1 MLVRLSLEN
10 FFFIKG
16 EELYFDR
23 GLTVITGETG
33 TGKSLT
39 VSSLLFLM
47 GREGEYP
54 EGTCVEAELDLGEE
68 QVVLR
73 REIVKGRSKYYL
85 NGRGSTRRVVE
96 EVLSSNILLQG
107 QNDRTKILRVD
118 FQREVYDRFVGCVEL
133 RRAVEGAYEE
143 VLELEEKLKSINQRK
158 IEREVRKRLIS
169 EEIKQIE
176 EVGLKPEEYEFVKKR
191 IEEINLAERVNNIVF
206 QGLSNLERSMEG
218 LRELKRAL
226 RELLN
231 IGVLQDKTQSFQLL
245 EDYLVDLERELKSK
259 VISYSQEELDQLN
272 EKVYK
277 VQRLERKYRK
287 DYRDIYGYMLMLREE
302 LDKLQEE
309 ENTELLERGLNL
321 KRDELYRLYEE
332 LSKKRLLAREEFEKK
347 VMEYLKSMGLEGA
360 SFRVSFERKEGRYGR
375 EQVRFL
381 FSSYGKEERDIS
393 EVASGGEIS
402 RLSLALF
409 MLSPPAQTY
418 VLDEVDTGISGITS
432 IKLAKL
438 LKELSKKTQLIVIT
452 HSPAIASASDKHF
465 TTKREAMGDIP
476 LIRVVELS
484 EEEKIEEIA
493 RLMGAVNSKT
503 VEGARELIK
512 EVCGV

>member
-23 GLTVITGETG
+23 GLNVITGETG

-47 GREGEYP
+47 GREGDYP

-68 QVVLR
+68 QVILR
-73 REIVKGRSKYYL
+73 REIVKGRSRYYL
-85 NGRGSTRRVVE
+85 NGRGSTKRVVE
-96 EVLSSNILLQG
+96 EVLSSNLLLQG
-107 QNDRTKILRVD
+107 QNDRTKILRMD
-118 FQREVYDRFVGCVEL
+118 FQREVYDRFAGCLEL
-133 RRAVEGAYEE
+133 RKVVESVYEK
-143 VLELEEKLKSINQRK
+143 VLELEERLKNVNQRR

-169 EEIKQIE
+169 EEIRQIE
-176 EVGLKPEEYEFVKKR
+176 EAGLTPEEYELVKKR
-191 IEEINLAERVNNIVF
+191 LKEINLAEKINNLVF
-206 QGLSNLERSMEG
+206 QGLSNIERSLEG
-218 LRELKRAL
+218 LNELKKAL
-226 RELLN
+226 RELFSM
-231 IGVLQDKTQSFQLL
+231 GVLQDKTTSLQLL
-245 EDYLVDLERELKSK
+245 EDYLIDLERELRSK
-259 VISYSQEELDQLN
+259 AISYSQEELDQLN
-272 EKVYK
+272 ERVYK
-277 VQRLERKYRK
+277 VQRLERKYRR
-287 DYRDIYGYMLMLREE
+287 DYRDIYEYMLKLREE
-302 LDKLQEE
+302 LQKLQEE
-309 ENTELLERGLNL
+309 DTELLERELNL
-321 KRDELYRLYEE
+321 KREELYRLYEE
-332 LSKKRLLAREEFEKK
+332 LSNKRFLAKEEFEKK

-360 SFRVSFERKEGRYGR
+360 SFKVFFERKEGRYGK

-381 FSSYGKEERDIS
+381 FSSYGREERDIS

-418 VLDEVDTGISGITS
+418 VLDEVDMGISGRTS

-452 HSPAIASASDKHF
+452 HSPAIASVSDKHF
-465 TTKREAMGDIP
+465 TTKRETIGDVP
-476 LIRVVELS
+476 FIRIVELS
-484 EEEKIEEIA
+484 GEEKVEEIA
-493 RLMGAVNSKT
+493 RLMGTVNSKT
-503 VEGARELIK
+503 LEGAKELIK

>member
-1 MLVRLSLEN
+1 MLVRISLEN

-16 EELYFDR
+16 EELYFDK
-23 GLTVITGETG
+23 GLNVITGETG

-47 GREGEYP
+47 GREGDYP
-54 EGTCVEAELDLGEE
+54 EGTCVEAEFDLEGE
-68 QVVLR
+68 QVILR
-73 REIVKGRSKYYL
+73 REIVKDRSRYYL
-85 NGRGSTRRVVE
+85 NGRGSTRKVVE
-96 EVLSSNILLQG
+96 EVLTSNLLLQG
-107 QNDRTKILRVD
+107 QNDRTKILRAD
-118 FQREVYDRFVGCVEL
+118 FQREVYDRFVGCLEL
-133 RRAVEGAYEE
+133 RKAVEGAYEE
-143 VLELEEKLKSINQRK
+143 VLELEEKLRSINQRK

-169 EEIKQIE
+169 EELKQIE
-176 EVGLKPEEYEFVKKR
+176 EVGLTPEEYELVKKR
-191 IEEINLAERVNNIVF
+191 LEEINLAEKVNSLVL
-206 QGLSNLERSMEG
+206 QGFSGIEMSLEG
-218 LRELKRAL
+218 LKTLKKVLRELGSV
-226 RELLN
+226 
-231 IGVLQDKTQSFQLL
+231 GVSQDHTQIPQLL
-245 EDYLVDLERELKSK
+245 EDYLADLERDLRSK
-259 VISYSQEELDQLN
+259 LISYSQEELDQLN

-287 DYRDIYGYMLMLREE
+287 DYQDIYRHMVLLREE
-302 LDKLQEE
+302 LQKLEE
-309 ENTELLERGLNL
+309 EEDAELLEKELNL
-321 KRDELYRLYEE
+321 KKEKLYSLYED
-332 LSKKRLLAREEFEKK
+332 LSSKRLIAREEFERK

-360 SFRVSFERKEGRYGR
+360 SLKVFFERKEGKYGK

-381 FSSYGKEERDIS
+381 FSSYGREERDIS

-418 VLDEVDTGISGITS
+418 VLDEVDTGISGRTS

-465 TTKREAMGDIP
+465 TTKRETIGDIP
-476 LIRVVELS
+476 LIRIVELS
-484 EEEKIEEIA
+484 GEEKIEEIA
-493 RLMGAVNSKT
+493 RLMGTVNSKT
-503 VEGARELIK
+503 LEGAKELIK

>member
-23 GLTVITGETG
+23 GLNVITGETG

-47 GREGEYP
+47 GREGDYP

-68 QVVLR
+68 QVILR
-73 REIVKGRSKYYL
+73 REIVKGRSRYYL
-85 NGRGSTRRVVE
+85 NGRGSTKRVVE
-96 EVLSSNILLQG
+96 EVLSSNLLLQG
-107 QNDRTKILRVD
+107 QNDRTKILRMD
-118 FQREVYDRFVGCVEL
+118 FQREVYDRFAGCLEL
-133 RRAVEGAYEE
+133 RKVVESVYEK
-143 VLELEEKLKSINQRK
+143 VLELEERLKNVNQRR

-169 EEIKQIE
+169 EEIRQIE
-176 EVGLKPEEYEFVKKR
+176 EAGLTPEEYELVKKR
-191 IEEINLAERVNNIVF
+191 LEEINLAEKINNLVF
-206 QGLSNLERSMEG
+206 QGLSNIERSLEG
-218 LRELKRAL
+218 LNELKKAL
-226 RELLN
+226 RELFN
-231 IGVLQDKTQSFQLL
+231 MGVLQDKTTSLQLL
-245 EDYLVDLERELKSK
+245 EDYLIDLERELRSK
-259 VISYSQEELDQLN
+259 AISYSQEELDQLN
-272 EKVYK
+272 ERVYK
-277 VQRLERKYRK
+277 VQRLERKYRR
-287 DYRDIYGYMLMLREE
+287 DYRDIYEYMLKLREE
-302 LDKLQEE
+302 LQKLQEE
-309 ENTELLERGLNL
+309 EDTELLERELNL
-321 KRDELYRLYEE
+321 KREELYRLYEE
-332 LSKKRLLAREEFEKK
+332 LSNKRFLAKEEFEKK

-360 SFRVSFERKEGRYGR
+360 SFKVFFERKEGRYGK

-381 FSSYGKEERDIS
+381 FSSYGREERDIS

-418 VLDEVDTGISGITS
+418 VLDEVDMGISGRTS

-452 HSPAIASASDKHF
+452 HSPAIASVSDKHF
-465 TTKREAMGDIP
+465 TTKRETIGDVP
-476 LIRVVELS
+476 FIRIVELS
-484 EEEKIEEIA
+484 GEEKVEEIA
-493 RLMGAVNSKT
+493 RLMGTVNSKT
-503 VEGARELIK
+503 LEGAKELIK